1 MTLNSRDET
10 KSNNNNRKIIRE
22 FSHFKSKCICYCCS
36 QTSYCQSWNNLELLD
51 EEDMRTPDNN
61 VQKESNLKIVSEYSF
76 ERSIKFR
83 KFRFIFKNYI
93 YKLFSSFSIYRNK
106 STNINTTNAQNK
118 RKKLNLLT
126 SILVSIFFIYIIF
139 FIGTHLF
146 TLNEMRLKRLHAYDL
161 MSDALKRQNISRHKI
176 TCNGGNIS
184 IENSTR
190 SNLKSLTN
198 KYLLFNDYYRTSIYN
213 NYSHIGTYDLNFDT
227 YFDSKSPQFLN
238 FIKTLKLCMIK
249 SYQSHFQSI
258 KIDSSNF
265 KLFEVLDKDNFIPGK

>member
-1 MTLNSRDET
+1 
-10 KSNNNNRKIIRE
+10 
-22 FSHFKSKCICYCCS
+22 
-36 QTSYCQSWNNLELLD
+36 
-51 EEDMRTPDNN
+51 
-61 VQKESNLKIVSEYSF
+61 
-76 ERSIKFR
+76 
-83 KFRFIFKNYI
+83 
-93 YKLFSSFSIYRNK
+93 
-106 STNINTTNAQNK
+106 
-118 RKKLNLLT
+118 LNLLT

-139 FIGTHLF
+139 FVGTHLF

-198 KYLLFNDYYRTSIYN
+198 KYLLFNDYYRTSIYD
-213 NYSHIGTYDLNFDT
+213 NYSHIGTYDLNFDS
-227 YFDSKSPQFLN
+227 YFDSKSPQFLK

-265 KLFEVLDKDNFIPGK
+265 KFFEVLDTDNFIPGK